1 MATNKNQ
8 HFVPRCHL
16 RPFTIGEADT
26 AINVFNL
33 DRERFFPNAPVK
45 NQCSGDY
52 FYGKDDLLES
62 AIQHVESGYAAV
74 LRDVRRSQSSVHEG
88 HKVVLRR
95 FWLLQFLRTEA
106 ASRRSVEMATGLEE
120 AAGLE
125 ATSFKLGIKVAVQ
138 IAMRTYADMMGAI
151 DDLKVCLIR
160 NRTQIPFI
168 TSDDP
173 AALTNRW
180 YLEDKRIAGRS
191 FGLQS
196 SGLLAIMPLTP
207 RLIFVAYDGEVYS
220 IPHELGF
227 ADVRREDDARALNQH
242 QLLNCFANVYLHDLS
257 HAEELRGQF
266 QAAIPHRLRNRHRVN
281 IAVEDKTVGEY
292 TRYRVVTPVEA
303 QASGKSAI
311 LHSESLHWKPVTW
324 PSILRWRSPGA
335 VYTNGTG
342 IKYVRKSYA
351 ASISSHRDFWREA
364 AR

>member
-16 RPFTIGEADT
+16 RPFTVDEGDA

-45 NQCSGDY
+45 SQCSGDY

-62 AIQHVESGYAAV
+62 AIRLVESGYAAV
-74 LRDVRRSQSSVHEG
+74 LRDVRRSQSSLHEG

-106 ASRRSVEMATGLEE
+106 ASRRSVEMAAGLEE
-120 AAGLE
+120 AASLE
-125 ATSFKLGIKVAVQ
+125 ATSFKFDIKVAVQ

-160 NRTQIPFI
+160 NRTKIPFI

-173 AALTNRW
+173 AVLTNRW
-180 YLEDKRIAGRS
+180 YLEDKRIVGRS
-191 FGLQS
+191 YGLQS

-220 IPHELGF
+220 VPHERGF
-227 ADVRREDDARALNQH
+227 ADVRREDDVRALNQH
-242 QLLNCFANVYLHDLS
+242 QLLNCFANVYLHDLA
-257 HAEELRGQF
+257 HAGELCFQF
-266 QAAIPHRLRNRHRVN
+266 QAAAPHRVKDRHKVS
-281 IAVEDKTVGEY
+281 IAVEDKTEGDY
-292 TRYRVVTPVEA
+292 TRYRVVSPAEA
-303 QASGKSAI
+303 KASGKNAI
-311 LHSESLHWKPVTW
+311 LHSETIHRRPVTW
-324 PSILRWRSPGA
+324 PSILRWRSPGS

-342 IKYVRKSYA
+342 LKYVRKEYA
-351 ASISSHRDFWREA
+351 ANIQSHRDFWREA